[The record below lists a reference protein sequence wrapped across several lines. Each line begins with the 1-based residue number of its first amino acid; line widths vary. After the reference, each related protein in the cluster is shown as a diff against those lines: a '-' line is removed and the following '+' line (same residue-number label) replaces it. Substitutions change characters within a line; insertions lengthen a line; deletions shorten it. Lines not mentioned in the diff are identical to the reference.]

1 MKKILTLL
9 AMAFVTMGAWAQ
21 DTWTVAGSN
30 AIFGSEWNIN
40 DDANNMIKNTDG
52 DWQLVKT
59 DCVLEA
65 NSEYKFKVVKNHS
78 WDEAYPSSDYV
89 IMVSMTA
96 TFTVTIKF
104 NETSHAIEV
113 STDKTGEAT
122 IGEKTWTVAGDEAL
136 MGSSWKPEN
145 EENDMVKQADGT
157 YKLVKANVTLAAGS
171 YKFKVC
177 ANHGWSEAYPGSDY
191 ILRIDEDGI
200 YDVTFTFNS
209 VTREVG
215 ASVEKKETVVIETT
229 WTVAGD
235 EALMGNNWKPEDTTH
250 DMQKQDDGT
259 YTLVLTNVTLE
270 QNWYGFKVCANHG
283 WSESYGKDGGSD
295 NAVLIIEEA
304 GTYDVTFFFNPNTD
318 PKTVKAEATLS
329 STTAITQI
337 VNGQSSNANIFDLQG
352 RRVAQPRHGLY
363 IVNGKKVIK

>member
-1 MKKILTLL
+1 MMMLC
-9 AMAFVTMGAWAQ
+9 MAALGMQAQ
-21 DTWTVAGSN
+21 DTWTVAGSK

-40 DDANNMIKNTDG
+40 DDANNMTKNTDG
-52 DWQLVKT
+52 NWQLVKT

-78 WDEAYPSSDYV
+78 WDEAYPSSDY
-89 IMVSMTA
+89 ILKVSETA
-96 TFTVTIKF
+96 TYTVTIQF
-104 NETSHAIEV
+104 NETSHAVEV
-113 STDKTGEAT
+113 STEKTGEAT

-318 PKTVKAEATLS
+318 PKIVKAEATLNN
-329 STTAITQI
+329 TTAITQI
-337 VNGQSSNANIFDLQG
+337 VNGQSSNNSSFDLQG
-352 RRVAQPRHGLY
+352 RRVTQPNRGLY